1 MCRKTLSGRPPSPIP
16 GSVSLRMAL
25 GETIHVGP
33 EISVRLTKTDAG
45 HAVLSIFAPRSVSI
59 DREKN
64 FRSTKNSD
72 GQGAP
77 TPQPSCQVVPSSTKN
92 QE

>member
-1 MCRKTLSGRPPSPIP
+1 MCRNSPNVRPPTPIP
-16 GSVSLRMAL
+16 GAVSLRMAL
-25 GETIHVGP
+25 GETIHVGRD
-33 EISVRLTKTDAG
+33 ICVRLTKTDAS

-64 FRSTKNSD
+64 FRNARNSD

-77 TPQPSCQVVPSSTKN
+77 TPQPSATNSPSSTKT

>member
-1 MCRKTLSGRPPSPIP
+1 MCRKTPNGRPPSPIP

-33 EISVRLTKTDAG
+33 EISVRLTKADAG
-45 HAVLSIFAPRSVSI
+45 HAVLSIFAPRSLSI

-72 GQGAP
+72 GQGVRA
-77 TPQPSCQVVPSSTKN
+77 PQPSATNSPSSTKI

>member
-1 MCRKTLSGRPPSPIP
+1 MCRNSPNVRPPTPIP
-16 GSVSLRMAL
+16 GSASLRMAL
-25 GETIHVGP
+25 GETIHVGRD
-33 EISVRLTKTDAG
+33 ISVRLTKTDAG

-64 FRSTKNSD
+64 FRSAKNSD

-77 TPQPSCQVVPSSTKN
+77 TPQPSATNSPSSTKT

>member
-1 MCRKTLSGRPPSPIP
+1 MCRKTLNGRPPSPIP

-33 EISVRLTKTDAG
+33 DINVRLIKADAG

-64 FRSTKNSD
+64 FRSSKNSD

-77 TPQPSCQVVPSSTKN
+77 TPQPSATNSPSSTKT